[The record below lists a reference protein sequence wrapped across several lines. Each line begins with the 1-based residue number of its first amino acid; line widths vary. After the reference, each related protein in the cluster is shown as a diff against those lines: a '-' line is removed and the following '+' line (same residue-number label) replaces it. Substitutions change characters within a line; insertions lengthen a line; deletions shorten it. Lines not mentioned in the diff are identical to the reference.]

1 MIPVTII
8 LKKIDIGSSKL
19 KLLFPV
25 KVKLL
30 IYVHL

>member
-1 MIPVTII
+1 MNVTCDNDI
-8 LKKIDIGSSKL
+8 KNMDIGSSKL
-19 KLLFPV
+19 KLFPV